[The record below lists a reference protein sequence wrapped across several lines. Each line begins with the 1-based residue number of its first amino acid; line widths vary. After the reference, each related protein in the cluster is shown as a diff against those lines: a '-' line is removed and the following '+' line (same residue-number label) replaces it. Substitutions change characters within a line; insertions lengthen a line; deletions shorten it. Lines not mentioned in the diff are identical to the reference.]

1 MAEGYRLL
9 KEGPYKNLDLVYA
22 GEVWQHHSV
31 ITSWLNEL
39 TVGALKENPE
49 LKDVEGV
56 VVESGEARFALEVG
70 KEFQIEMPSIQS
82 AFDVRIASQKGKVNF
97 ATKLL
102 AMMRNAFG
110 GHKINESR

>member
-1 MAEGYRLL
+1 
-9 KEGPYKNLDLVYA
+9 
-22 GEVWQHHSV
+22 
-31 ITSWLNEL
+31 
-39 TVGALKENPE
+39 

-70 KEFQIEMPSIQS
+70 KEFKIEMPSIQS

-110 GHKINESR
+110 GHKIN